1 MIKTTEKINQRR
13 IVLIS
18 LLKSKGINDKRIFSQ
33 VLYGKKSTLNLIYA
47 KHIKASRIND
57 RLFLKHIIKDRYFR
71 KFLLVDKID
80 VISMEIDKILNYRYA
95 NNKSNTLFQEFIQFL
110 LEYLLTFNNTH
121 LSFDVYMYIKDNY
134 KVNREVNIIDATRKA
149 GKYTLE
155 KLKLVGELIDH
166 IDYLNFLNND
176 ITKIQRLRMKSVQN
190 YNIDRYIINFFN
202 SIEAFVKTDKDLMEI
217 YKQLTLNTGR
227 IETKLLYN
235 KLVKLKQDLRETLY
249 VINYGTNYSDKAS
262 SKDANSLTDVMKSA
276 ILPFHESGKLE
287 LSDKQFHSLNIN
299 TIFCSKLNDKFIK
312 NLKNGKYNKRKI
324 DGSIKIIAEGE
335 NRYNKG
341 KFSRT
346 YFIHYQYVITNK
358 QIRSF
363 KRIKHNLRK
372 SCINDRKYKNFDSFK
387 DYVKCVYTYP
397 YFNQKTNYEAFKEY
411 FKENVQT
418 NLSVHYSYVYPYAN
432 KINAKKYKYLSFT
445 SWNNNIWR
453 DYLLRQ
459 KIDRNLANIIYN
471 LNLNREIT
479 NMYNPKNQNKFT
491 KRKQKL
497 FLKDLLVE
505 IKADHLSKFSSF
517 LSNLSKDYSN
527 RMYLFKTYGI
537 NALANQIQRLQQFY
551 DSKFENKRTTQAK
564 HTKQVITTLKLLLP
578 LRREYLDMLKMQKLT
593 IDNNLINLN
602 PYNVLIQSILHDNI
616 EKYLTKTIIRKIEQP
631 RSIKGLILMACNN
644 IKPLSIDY
652 MDTMPVYIKEIN
664 TEYTKLD
671 ELLNDK
677 DGYKV
682 EYIDKKSKI
691 DIVALFKAIIKF
703 DRYLELDDLYRD
715 ILDFDITTDK
725 KLMDYVYKEKDILNT

>member
-1 MIKTTEKINQRR
+1 MIITTEKINQRR

-18 LLKSKGINDKRIFSQ
+18 LLKSKGINDKRIFTQ
-33 VLYGKKSTLNLIYA
+33 ILHGKKSTLNLIYA

-71 KFLLVDKID
+71 KFLLINKIE
-80 VISMEIDKILNYRYA
+80 VISTEIDKILNYRYA

-110 LEYLLTFNNTH
+110 LDYLLTSNNKH
-121 LSFDVYMYIKDNY
+121 YNFDLYNYIKDTY
-134 KVNREVNIIDATRKA
+134 KVNREINIIDATRKA

-202 SIEAFVKTDKDLMEI
+202 SIEVFVKQDKDLKEI
-217 YKQLTLNTGR
+217 YKQLTLNAGK

-235 KLVKLKQDLRETLY
+235 KLVKLKQDLHETLY
-249 VINYGTNYSDKAS
+249 TINYGTNYSDKAS

-299 TIFCSKLNDKFIK
+299 TIFCSKLNDKFIQ
-312 NLKNGKYNKRKI
+312 NVKNGKYNKRKI
-324 DGSIKIIAEGE
+324 DGSIKVISEGE

-341 KFSRT
+341 KFRKT

-363 KRIKHNLRK
+363 KRIMHNLRK
-372 SCINDRKYKNFDSFK
+372 SCINDRKYKTFDSFK
-387 DYVKCVYTYP
+387 DYVKCTYTYP

-432 KINAKKYKYLSFT
+432 KINAKKFKYLSFT

-459 KIDRNLANIIYN
+459 KIDRNLANTIYN

-479 NMYNPKNQNKFT
+479 NAYNPKKQNKFT

-505 IKADHLSKFSSF
+505 IKANHLSKFSSF

-537 NALANQIQRLQQFY
+537 NALVNQIQRLQQFY

-564 HTKQVITTLKLLLP
+564 HTKQAITTLKLLLP

-593 IDNNLINLN
+593 IDNNLIKLN

-652 MDTMPVYIKEIN
+652 MDTMPVYIKETN

-682 EYIDKKSKI
+682 EYINKKSKI
-691 DIVALFKAIIKF
+691 DIIALFKAIIKF
-703 DRYLELDDLYRD
+703 DRYFELDDLYRD

-725 KLMDYVYKEKDILNT
+725 KLKDYTYKEKYILNT